1 MSSLWKESITLATA
15 VILLP
20 FLITSTIIPAIR
32 QLMRLKI
39 PDDDRFVVSHQNNG
53 RNKEINRGAGSGT
66 FVLGPSSQE
75 GLSSDISNPRV
86 LSDMGLAIPR
96 PTRLGD
102 PRSVCASL
110 SNIILT
116 SLLEDMFFIS
126 SLFEA
131 TFLQLAARLF
141 LLFAAK
147 YPFSANNGS
156 SVSVKTLN
164 FFNRWELI

>member
-102 PRSVCASL
+102 PRKISLDSL
-110 SNIILT
+110 SIISLLIIL
-116 SLLEDMFFIS
+116 
-126 SLFEA
+126 LF
-131 TFLQLAARLF
+131 
-141 LLFAAK
+141 
-147 YPFSANNGS
+147 
-156 SVSVKTLN
+156 
-164 FFNRWELI
+164 

>member
-1 MSSLWKESITLATA
+1 
-15 VILLP
+15 
-20 FLITSTIIPAIR
+20 
-32 QLMRLKI
+32 MRLKI

-102 PRSVCASL
+102 PRNSIKSLVSCSRLSLPCIRGKLFDRCRVAATPLQRCGFVRLLGEACA
-110 SNIILT
+110 
-116 SLLEDMFFIS
+116 
-126 SLFEA
+126 
-131 TFLQLAARLF
+131 
-141 LLFAAK
+141 
-147 YPFSANNGS
+147 
-156 SVSVKTLN
+156 
-164 FFNRWELI
+164 